1 MTSED
6 LLEAVGLLDDDLILE
21 AERAPVRRPVRWQQW
36 LGLCACLALVFFVG
50 RGMVQNWSGSSS
62 TSGNAS
68 TSAGGGAPSGDVGS
82 VGASSGTAS
91 LPDGSVYI
99 LVDNR
104 SYLSTGETV
113 SELPAGAEELGILS
127 ESTDGAPS
135 PCTNGAEYVGCTLY
149 AGPEGNLYAELSQ
162 DTYAVFA
169 LAEP

>member
-21 AERAPVRRPVRWQQW
+21 AGQAPIRRPVHWQRW

-50 RGMVQNWSGSSS
+50 RGMVQNWSGSSA
-62 TSGNAS
+62 SGNAS
-68 TSAGGGAPSGDVGS
+68 ASAGAGS
-82 VGASSGTAS
+82 PSSGEAS
-91 LPDGSVYI
+91 TGNSSGSDTLPDGSVYI

-113 SELPAGAEELGILS
+113 SELPAGAEALGVLS
-127 ESTDGAPS
+127 EAEDGAPS

-149 AGPEGNLYAELSQ
+149 AGPEGNLYAELAR
-162 DTYAVFA
+162 DAYAVFA

>member
-50 RGMVQNWSGSSS
+50 RGMVQNWSSSGA
-62 TSGNAS
+62 SGNAS
-68 TSAGGGAPSGDVGS
+68 TSVGAGEASGSAGGAGPS
-82 VGASSGTAS
+82 SSGTAS

-104 SYLSTGETV
+104 SYLATGETV
-113 SELPAGAEELGILS
+113 SELPAGAEALGVLS
-127 ESTDGAPS
+127 EAEDGAPS
-135 PCTNGAEYVGCTLY
+135 PSTNGAEYVGCPLY
-149 AGPEGNLYAELSQ
+149 AGPEGNLYAELSRG
-162 DTYAVFA
+162 TYAVFA
-169 LAEP
+169 PAEP

>member
-36 LGLCACLALVFFVG
+36 LGLCACLALVFLVG
-50 RGMVQNWSGSSS
+50 RGMVQNWSGSS

-68 TSAGGGAPSGDVGS
+68 TSVGAGEASGSAGS
-82 VGASSGTAS
+82 AGASSGTAS

-113 SELPAGAEELGILS
+113 SELPAGAEALGVLS
-127 ESTDGAPS
+127 EAEDGAPS
-135 PCTNGAEYVGCTLY
+135 PSTNGAEYVGCPLY

>member
-21 AERAPVRRPVRWQQW
+21 AERAPVRRPVRWQRW

-50 RGMVQNWSGSSS
+50 RGMVQNWSSSGA
-62 TSGNAS
+62 SGNAS

-82 VGASSGTAS
+82 TGASSGSTA

-104 SYLSTGETV
+104 SYLATGETV

-149 AGPEGNLYAELSQ
+149 AGPEGNLYAELSP